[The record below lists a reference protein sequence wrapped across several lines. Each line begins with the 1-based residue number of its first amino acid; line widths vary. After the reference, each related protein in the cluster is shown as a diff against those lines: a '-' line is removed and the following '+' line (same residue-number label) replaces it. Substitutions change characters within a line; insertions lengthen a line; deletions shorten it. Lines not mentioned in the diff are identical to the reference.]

1 MITVGDTG
9 EGIRV
14 AGHGMVTIENG
25 YRVAKGLDL
34 ITATGPPGQ
43 VWVPSVNPESNRS

>member
-1 MITVGDTG
+1 MVTGEDTG

-14 AGHGMVTIENG
+14 AGNGMVTIENG
-25 YRVAKGLDL
+25 YQIGKGLDL
-34 ITATGPPGQ
+34 ITAGGPPGQ